1 MRKMRSC
8 IMGTQGS
15 WKEGILGTTRDMTGS
30 WMRNRIVQESA
41 LCREVDLLETRNCG
55 ENKASWERKRN

>member
-1 MRKMRSC
+1 
-8 IMGTQGS
+8 
-15 WKEGILGTTRDMTGS
+15 MTGS